1 MKKGK
6 KTQAPQTSEDFLE
19 AGIEEEDGGDRWISS
34 GDVAKGVRFYQRAYR
49 LYRRCIELGADDV
62 ASKQDAI
69 YNICRM
75 EYVVYNKVVKTGV
88 LEEISGQ
95 LEDDSEQDG
104 SVIVRDIRNI
114 GKHYEEAIEM
124 LGGIEKCQ
132 IDLLY
137 NFGQVTVETGEELED
152 PAYVEQGVKIFEM
165 VMNRQADQIKEMAGY
180 TVENEEE
187 SSNYGPR
194 ALSETMVTYLQGL
207 YLLVEDES
215 QSVDRLH
222 AEQDKINQVVQEFHN
237 LQSEYDLDD
246 LRLKEDMQL
255 IETQLRGLEH
265 IKKNDLDGLIAFVRE
280 IDSDPEASRAL
291 HMIEIDL
298 FLDYIAQNDP
308 EDQLKWKAYSLALT
322 AANNGLKKENSRSDP
337 INQIKLYII
346 KGDLEWLRL
355 NLKPF
360 PSAVHNAKTLESN
373 AKAMYSSAINH
384 SQNCL
389 NVNWDI
395 QNLGREASVKLNL
408 LNNSYSPLPKD
419 KPILDHMISMNL
431 ISPNQINSNDNSP

>member
-1 MKKGK
+1 MPKGK
-6 KTQAPQTSEDFLE
+6 KTPAPQTSEEFLE
-19 AGIEEEDGGDRWISS
+19 AGIEEEDGGDRWTSS

-49 LYRRCIELGADDV
+49 LYRKCIELGNNDV
-62 ASKQDAI
+62 ESKQDAI

-75 EYVVYNKVVKTGV
+75 EYVVYNRVVKTSV
-88 LEEISGQ
+88 LADIEGQ
-95 LEDDSEQDG
+95 LEDDSEEEG

-114 GKHYEEAIEM
+114 GKHYEEAVEM

-137 NFGQVTVETGEELED
+137 NFGQVKVETGEELDD
-152 PAYVEQGVKIFEM
+152 PAYIEQGVKIFEV

-222 AEQDKINQVVQEFHN
+222 AEQDKINQVIQEFHN
-237 LQSEYDLDD
+237 LQTEYDLDD
-246 LRLKEDMQL
+246 IKLKEDMQL
-255 IETQLRGLEH
+255 IEVQLKGLEY
-265 IKKNDLDGLIAFVRE
+265 IKQGALEELIAYIRE
-280 IDSDPEASRAL
+280 IDSDPETSRAL

-298 FLDYIAQNDP
+298 FLDYIAQNDC

-322 AANNGLKKENSRSDP
+322 AASNGLRKDNSRSDP

-355 NLKPF
+355 NLRPF

-373 AKAMYSSAINH
+373 AKAMYTTAINH
-384 SQNCL
+384 TQNCL
-389 NVNWDI
+389 NVNWDME
-395 QNLGREASVKLNL
+395 NLGREASVKLQL
-408 LNNSYSPLPKD
+408 LTDSYSPVPRD
-419 KPILDHMISMNL
+419 KSILDHMIAMNL
-431 ISPNQINSNDNSP
+431 ISPDQIQLS